1 MSPSLPGL
9 IMTVT
14 IETVTIETVTIE
26 KTGLVPWNVDHC
38 ATR

>member
-9 IMTVT
+9 IM
-14 IETVTIETVTIE
+14 TVTIETVTIE